1 MKACVVYD
9 SIFGNTAKIAEIIGT
24 TLKEGYEVQIIS
36 ASQLKPIS
44 LKDLQLLV
52 IGSPTRAFEPT
63 KPIITAL
70 RNLKAVDYPT
80 LKIACFD
87 TRIDVKK
94 VNNKILNIF
103 VKFRGYA
110 LDSMEKILTK
120 NGFILAH

>member
-24 TLKEGYEVQIIS
+24 TLKE
-36 ASQLKPIS
+36 
-44 LKDLQLLV
+44 
-52 IGSPTRAFEPT
+52 
-63 KPIITAL
+63 
-70 RNLKAVDYPT
+70 AVDYPT

-120 NGFILAH
+120 NGFILAHSGIGFFVDDSEGPLSAGETDKAVRWANELMEKVNLL